1 MDPTSNVA
9 AGTSLQDV
17 IERIG
22 SEHVERRLKI
32 EAEHE
37 AQLFGQGLI
46 FFNLEN
52 WYLAPWI
59 VRTALKL
66 TGLYGRARQ
75 NADHVVVKKHNVAFA
90 NLPSAFH
97 NFTILHI
104 SDLHA
109 DISVGAM
116 RHLVS
121 VVGGLHYDI
130 CVLTG
135 DYRGKTYGPFEKS
148 LEIINELQ
156 AQLKGPVYGV
166 LGNHDSIRMAPSMEA
181 MGICMLFNE
190 CEPIVRDGQRIFLAG
205 VDDPHFYRADDIERA
220 ASQIPSD
227 AFSIL
232 LAHTPEVYDR
242 AMSARFDLM
251 LCGHTHG
258 GQLCLPGGIP
268 IKLEAALP
276 RFHGRWTMAPWCY
289 GRIYLGG
296 RRHEPSARALKLPA
310 GDNSAYLA
318 RWAAALAHEQSVAE
332 SKMRYQNIPPRYQ
345 IRASARQKSG
355 VTSLTAPSIGTV
367 KAAPSVVAV
376 SI

>member
-1 MDPTSNVA
+1 LDPTSNVA
-9 AGTSLQDV
+9 TGTSLQDL

-32 EAEHE
+32 EVEHE

-52 WYLAPWI
+52 WYAAPWI

-66 TGLYGRARQ
+66 TGFYGRARR
-75 NADHVVVKKHNVAFA
+75 NADHVVVKKHSVAFA
-90 NLPSAFH
+90 NLPPAFH

-121 VVGGLHYDI
+121 VVGGLQYDI

-148 LEIINELQ
+148 LEIIDELQ

-181 MGICMLFNE
+181 MGFCCSTSANRLFVMDNVFSW
-190 CEPIVRDGQRIFLAG
+190 PALTIRISIGQTTLRKPRRKFLQM
-205 VDDPHFYRADDIERA
+205 PFRFCWRTRRKFTIERCA
-220 ASQIPSD
+220 PD
-227 AFSIL
+227 SISCY
-232 LAHTPEVYDR
+232 ADTPTEVSFAYPVEFRSSWRRRYLDSW
-242 AMSARFDLM
+242 ALD
-251 LCGHTHG
+251 HG
-258 GQLCLPGGIP
+258 D
-268 IKLEAALP
+268 
-276 RFHGRWTMAPWCY
+276 MAPWSDIPRWALAPAFCC
-289 GRIYLGG
+289 
-296 RRHEPSARALKLPA
+296 ALKLPA

-318 RWAAALAHEQSVAE
+318 RWAAALAHEQVRGR
-332 SKMRYQNIPPRYQ
+332 KQNAVLRAPR
-345 IRASARQKSG
+345 SEN
-355 VTSLTAPSIGTV
+355 
-367 KAAPSVVAV
+367 
-376 SI
+376 

>member
-1 MDPTSNVA
+1 MLDPVSNVA
-9 AGTSLQDV
+9 TGASLQDL

-22 SEHVERRLKI
+22 SEQVERRLKI
-32 EAEHE
+32 EVEHE

-46 FFNLEN
+46 IFNLEN
-52 WYLAPWI
+52 WYAAPWI

-66 TGLYGRARQ
+66 TGLYFRARR
-75 NADHVVVKKHNVAFA
+75 NADHIVVKKHSVAFA
-90 NLPSAFH
+90 NLPPAFD

-109 DISVGAM
+109 DLSVGAM

-121 VVGGLHYDI
+121 VVGSLQYDI

-148 LEIINELQ
+148 LEIIHELQ

-166 LGNHDSIRMAPSMEA
+166 LGNHDSIRMAPSIEA

-205 VDDPHFYRADDIERA
+205 VDDPHFYRADDIEEA

-232 LAHTPEVYDR
+232 SAHTPEVYDR

-276 RFHGRWTMAPWCY
+276 RFMGAGPWRHGAMVGYTSV
-289 GRIYLGG
+289 G
-296 RRHEPSARALKLPA
+296 A
-310 GDNSAYLA
+310 G
-318 RWAAALAHEQSVAE
+318 
-332 SKMRYQNIPPRYQ
+332 
-345 IRASARQKSG
+345 
-355 VTSLTAPSIGTV
+355 TSLLPVRLNCPPEITLHTLRDGQQR
-367 KAAPSVVAV
+367 
-376 SI
+376 